1 LKCRLATVLI
11 VQLFA
16 DWMAPVVKRLRLYG
30 PPAVTQRAPFG
41 AMAGLSTRASGGMR
55 GSFYEPRR
63 AAFGRTWIRGF
74 LKRQALG
81 AKEKAHDDG
90 R

>member
-1 LKCRLATVLI
+1 MSTGDGFDRSAFSPAGWRLWLSACGSH
-11 VQLFA
+11 
-16 DWMAPVVKRLRLYG
+16 G
-30 PPAVTQRAPFG
+30 PSAVTQRAPFS

-63 AAFGRTWIRGF
+63 TAFGRTWIRGF

-81 AKEKAHDDG
+81 AKEKVHDDG